1 MFGYKEFAS
10 LNRWVLNWDLKV
22 VMESHCLM
30 CWGRAFQSLGAEKL
44 KARAPMVL
52 RLEVGM
58 VSSPA
63 EGGGVGIHRGGRRGN
78 WRLDCGELYRCG
90 EGKVLIVDAVLYRE
104 PMMLDEVIDG
114 GGCGQLIWCR

>member
-10 LNRWVLNWDLKV
+10 LNRWVLNWDVKV
-22 VMESHCLM
+22 VMESDCLM

-44 KARAPMVL
+44 KVRAPMVL

-63 EGGGVGIHRGGRRGN
+63 EGGGRVFI
-78 WRLDCGELYRCG
+78 E
-90 EGKVLIVDAVLYRE
+90 EVA
-104 PMMLDEVIDG
+104 EVIG
-114 GGCGQLIWCR
+114 GWTVESFIGAEKGRF